1 MLNLF
6 AEEEKSMQTLLA
18 KISHEGQLA
27 KQANCGRDYFARRP
41 LQL

>member
-6 AEEEKSMQTLLA
+6 AEEEKSMQMLIA
-18 KISHEGQLA
+18 KISHAEQLA
-27 KQANCGRDYFARRP
+27 TKANCGRDYFARRT